1 MSQLPPPNFGNFA
14 PAFNMT
20 RFPGWPM
27 VGATAPSIFG
37 RPQIPSLGF
46 PPRLPMNSF
55 NGYPGS
61 QLGPGIW
68 PNVNPLGLQL
78 NHVVAQERIEV
89 HTSSTQ
95 QQQQKLQVTNFQVC
109 CNAR

>member
-1 MSQLPPPNFGNFA
+1 
-14 PAFNMT
+14 
-20 RFPGWPM
+20 M

-37 RPQIPSLGF
+37 RPQIPSPGF

-55 NGYPGS
+55 TGYPS
-61 QLGPGIW
+61 YQFRPGIW

-78 NHVVAQERIEV
+78 NHVVAQEKIEV
-89 HTSSTQ
+89 HTSPIQ
-95 QQQQKLQVTNFQVC
+95 QQQQQTLQATNFQVR